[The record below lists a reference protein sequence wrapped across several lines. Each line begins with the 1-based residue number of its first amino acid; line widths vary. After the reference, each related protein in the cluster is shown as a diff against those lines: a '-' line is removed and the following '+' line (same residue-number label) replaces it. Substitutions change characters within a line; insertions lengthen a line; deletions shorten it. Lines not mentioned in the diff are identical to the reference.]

1 MSENIIADIKKDHEE
16 LEYFYSKMKSSTNE
30 DEEKSW
36 FNQFIFEISRH
47 SVGEEQVL
55 YPLMETLGEKGKILA
70 AESREDHDKL
80 KRVLTEILKENNLTL
95 FNSKIDAMMSD
106 LREHIKNEEEKDL
119 VFLSDKVSIDGL
131 SKASKAF
138 ALKKKIAPTRPHPS
152 IPQKPWALEAAL
164 GIMTAPFDKF
174 ADLFRDFPDKDD
186 AKFQN

>member
-1 MSENIIADIKKDHEE
+1 MYRFYATLLLYIFFKCLIKCLIELFSTHIVEMSENIIADIKKDHEE

-55 YPLMETLGEKGKILA
+55 YHLMETLGEKGKILA

-119 VFLSDKVSIDGL
+119 VFLS
-131 SKASKAF
+131 
-138 ALKKKIAPTRPHPS
+138 
-152 IPQKPWALEAAL
+152 
-164 GIMTAPFDKF
+164 
-174 ADLFRDFPDKDD
+174 
-186 AKFQN
+186 